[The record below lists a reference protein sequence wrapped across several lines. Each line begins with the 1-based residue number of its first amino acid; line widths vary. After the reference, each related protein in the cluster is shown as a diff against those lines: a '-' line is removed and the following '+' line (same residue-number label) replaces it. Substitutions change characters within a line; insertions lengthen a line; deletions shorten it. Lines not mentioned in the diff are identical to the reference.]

1 MQQISQ
7 HIYNFRLGQ
16 ELNVYKKRPKE
27 RQRGRE
33 REREERVDLSLPTKS
48 VVHEGFCRDNAKRP
62 WNGRGRGLSM
72 ETTRGGKWRACKR
85 KNAAK
90 HEGGGG
96 EGGREFEE
104 RRIRESYFN
113 ILSALRGITHTHEWT
128 ANIWNGPQT
137 WHGWPPSSS
146 SRERETNSSKASE
159 KLPLK
164 IADIFRPFVGFPP
177 FARLEMYVNGLPTDI
192 GRLRYCLVP
201 FL

>member
-137 WHGWPPSSS
+137 WRGWPPPLFLF
-146 SRERETNSSKASE
+146 ERKGNE
-159 KLPLK
+159 
-164 IADIFRPFVGFPP
+164 
-177 FARLEMYVNGLPTDI
+177 
-192 GRLRYCLVP
+192 
-201 FL
+201 